1 MRALEPRDAEAPR
14 YLFALSTA
22 YVRECI
28 ITPEKTRQIHE
39 AVTTGGT
46 QYGMQSFDQS
56 LYDLMT
62 QNLISYE
69 IALENATNPD
79 DSAEIRFDG
88 PEDRLPLVPLT
99 DRVEDEHVARD
110 R

>member
-1 MRALEPRDAEAPR
+1 VPAVEVLI
-14 YLFALSTA
+14 STA

-39 AVTTGGT
+39 AVTQGGT

-62 QNLISYE
+62 QGLISYE

-79 DSAEIRFDG
+79 DFKLRCQGIGSTADA
-88 PEDRLPLVPLT
+88 
-99 DRVEDEHVARD
+99 AREQMD
-110 R
+110 AAKFGR